1 MLITKDLYG
10 RMNAKDWSE

>member
-10 RMNAKDWSE
+10 RMNAKDWS